1 MSHSFSLTL
10 VEGTVSN
17 GRYAIPKDAND
28 ALRAGADMEA
38 LIGEASVLP
47 HHIILLFEDLRD
59 QVRHKIFHPDKYTG
73 FRALSLPM
81 YLPLDQR
88 G

>member
-1 MSHSFSLTL
+1 
-10 VEGTVSN
+10 
-17 GRYAIPKDAND
+17 
-28 ALRAGADMEA
+28 MEA

-47 HHIILLFEDLRD
+47 HHGILLFEDLRD

-73 FRALSLPM
+73 VRALSLPM